1 MVQQPPGPPNYPPP
15 PGAPPPAVQQATAPA
30 YPPPPGAGAAAPP
43 TAQAYASGGPAP
55 GYGPDPYAAQR
66 AVEEWATARGYALNA
81 SPDFAWYQ
89 GWQPFAYLFRF
100 ARVGREIRAQFNEV
114 TAFVVEAFE
123 ADPFKQATGEDRNV
137 CCFLT
142 SPKLVARAA
151 FRAKLG
157 GGVVNEL
164 RSGLGS
170 LFSGGGSPGGVLG
183 DPTFETRFDVQTPS
197 RDEGNRALPMP
208 LRQHL
213 LQSGWRGIVET
224 RPGGLVCVT
233 YGQSQFEPQ
242 TLDTAIT
249 VVGQIYHLAVG

>member
-15 PGAPPPAVQQATAPA
+15 PGAGVAPP
-30 YPPPPGAGAAAPP
+30 AAAPG
-43 TAQAYASGGPAP
+43 AAVP
-55 GYGPDPYAAQR
+55 GADPYAAER
-66 AVEEWATARGYALNA
+66 ALDEWAKSRGYALNA
-81 SPDFAWYQ
+81 SPDFGWYS

-100 ARVGREIRAQFNEV
+100 ARVGREIRATFGDV

-137 CCFLT
+137 CCFVT
-142 SPKLVARAA
+142 AAALVARAA
-151 FRAKLG
+151 IRAKLG
-157 GGVVNEL
+157 GGVVNEI
-164 RSGLGS
+164 RSGFGS

-197 RDEGNRALPMP
+197 RDEGNRALPMG

-213 LQSGWRGIVET
+213 LQSGWRGILET

-233 YGQSQFEPQ
+233 YGQRIFEPQ
-242 TLDTAIT
+242 TLDAAIT
-249 VVGQIYHLAVG
+249 TAGQIYHLCTH